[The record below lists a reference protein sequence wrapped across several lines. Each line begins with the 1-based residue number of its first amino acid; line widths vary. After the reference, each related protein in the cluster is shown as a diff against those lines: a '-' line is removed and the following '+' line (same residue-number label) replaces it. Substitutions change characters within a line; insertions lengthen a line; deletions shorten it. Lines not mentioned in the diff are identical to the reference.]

1 MTIDSISVKQV
12 GDDTELIENE
22 DFDSWSED
30 WSVD

>member
-1 MTIDSISVKQV
+1 MIIDYMSVKQV

-30 WSVD
+30 WSVE